1 MAADY
6 SVYYTMLLAIGD
18 TFLRIWLLMILSII
32 VALFLGILAARVK
45 AAGAII
51 IPITNI
57 LQAVPVISFFP
68 IILVFFIKR
77 VGGPLGVNVASD
89 FLIFTALI
97 WNIILGVYEA
107 TIHIPEEYFQVSKVY
122 DVGLFSRIRN
132 LYLPASFSHIISNI
146 MPSFA
151 SGLFYITL
159 SEVISIGTS
168 NYTVFGVGSLAV
180 SLAAQNQFSQILILI
195 GFLVV
200 AIALNFYFII
210 NPLLNKTANYTFDLN
225 VSDDQHAARKRERNV
240 FVSAIGG
247 RVTQVL
253 SSGVNA
259 VYSVNTIFAGK
270 NATQK
275 RTRKLHMS
283 ERALNII
290 VGSVL
295 VLVFGLSAYLV
306 AIAGFGTAF
315 VIYLTN
321 LSVLWQLLV
330 ATAFDLLRIAI
341 VFLVSF
347 LIMVP
352 LAIYFG
358 SKGSSGRLGTGVFQ
372 VIYSIPAPIL
382 FPLIVVYLTPKLSL
396 FFGESLAYNFDVL
409 LVTFLSAAAY
419 IFFNVYGTATAI
431 PRDLKLV
438 TTTFNIKGFRK
449 FRYLSFP
456 AIIPGLIT
464 GSIAAFG
471 SYWGGLMIGEY
482 TKIGGKTYSVGNGL
496 MMLITK
502 GIAQGN
508 LLFVD
513 AIDLFMVF
521 LIVII
526 TYLLWMRLYKYSEKK
541 FSS

>member
-1 MAADY
+1 
-6 SVYYTMLLAIGD
+6 MLLAIGD
-18 TFLRIWLLMILSII
+18 TFLRIWVLMVLSII
-32 VALFLGILAARVK
+32 AALFFGILAARVK

-51 IPITNI
+51 IPVTNI

-77 VGGPLGVNVASD
+77 IGGPLGVNIASD

-107 TIHIPEEYFQVSKVY
+107 TIHIPEEYFQVSNVY
-122 DVGLFSRIRN
+122 NMGLFPRIRY

-180 SLAAQNQFSQILILI
+180 TLAASNHFSQILILI
-195 GFLVV
+195 GFLII

-210 NPLLNKTANYTFDLN
+210 NPLLKRTANYTFDLN
-225 VSDDQHAARKRERNV
+225 VPEEEQVTRKRERNV

-259 VYSVNTIFAGK
+259 VYSLNTIFAGK

-275 RTRKLHMS
+275 RTRKLHIS
-283 ERALNII
+283 ERSLNII
-290 VGSVL
+290 VGAILIFIFAVSVY
-295 VLVFGLSAYLV
+295 FV
-306 AIAGFGTAF
+306 AVAGFGAAF
-315 VIYLTN
+315 VVYLTDV
-321 LSVLWQLLV
+321 SVLWQLTV

-352 LAIYFG
+352 TAIYFG
-358 SKGSSGRLGTGVFQ
+358 SRGSSGRLGTGIFQ
-372 VIYSIPAPIL
+372 IIYSIPAPIL
-382 FPLIVVYLTPKLSL
+382 FPLIVVYLTPFLSGFL
-396 FFGESLAYNFDVL
+396 GEGLAYNFNVL

-431 PRDLKLV
+431 PRDLRLV
-438 TTTFNIKGFRK
+438 TTTFKIKGFRK

-464 GSIAAFG
+464 GSVAAFG

-526 TYLLWMRLYKYSEKK
+526 TYLLWMRLYKYSEKR
-541 FSS
+541 FSA

>member
-1 MAADY
+1 MAANFDI
-6 SVYYTMLLAIGD
+6 YYTMLLAIGN
-18 TFLRIWLLMILSII
+18 TFLRIWLIMILSIV
-32 VALFLGILAARVK
+32 VALCLGILAGRIK

-51 IPITNI
+51 IPVTNI

-68 IILVFFIKR
+68 IILVFFIER
-77 VGGPLGVNVASD
+77 VGGQLGVSIASD

-107 TIHIPEEYFQVSKVY
+107 TIHIPEEYFQVSRVY
-122 DVGLFSRIRN
+122 NVSLFSRIRN
-132 LYLPASFSHIISNI
+132 LYLPASYSHVISNI

-168 NYTVFGVGSLAV
+168 HYTVFGVGSLAV
-180 SLAAQNQFSQILILI
+180 SLAADNQFSQILILI

-210 NPLLNKTANYTFDLN
+210 NPLLKKTSNYTFDLN
-225 VSDDQHAARKRERNV
+225 VPEEKVTRRRERNV

-253 SSGVNA
+253 SSGMNA
-259 VYSVNTIFAGK
+259 VYSMNSIFMGK

-275 RTRKLHMS
+275 RTRKARIS
-283 ERALNII
+283 ERSLNII
-290 VGSVL
+290 VGTVLIAIFAVSVY
-295 VLVFGLSAYLV
+295 FV
-306 AIAGFGTAF
+306 ALAGFGAAF
-315 VIYLTN
+315 LTYLTD
-321 LSVLWQLLV
+321 LSVLWQLTV

-341 VFLVSF
+341 VFVVSF
-347 LIMVP
+347 LTMVP
-352 LAIYFG
+352 MAIYFG
-358 SKGSSGRLGTGVFQ
+358 SRGSSGRVGTGIFQ
-372 VIYSIPAPIL
+372 IVYSIPAPIL
-382 FPLIVVYLTPKLSL
+382 FPLIVVYLTPFLSS
-396 FFGESLAYNFDVL
+396 FMGEALAYNFNVL

-419 IFFNVYGTATAI
+419 IFFNVYGTATTI

-438 TTTFNIKGFRK
+438 TTTFNIRGFRK
-449 FRYLSFP
+449 IRYLSFP

-502 GIAQGN
+502 GIANGQ

-526 TYLLWMRLYKYSEKK
+526 TYLLWMRLYKYSEKR
-541 FSS
+541 FST

>member
-1 MAADY
+1 
-6 SVYYTMLLAIGD
+6 
-18 TFLRIWLLMILSII
+18 MILSII
-32 VALFLGILAARVK
+32 VALFMGILAARIK

-51 IPITNI
+51 IPVTNI

-68 IILVFFIKR
+68 IILVFFIR
-77 VGGPLGVNVASD
+77 RIGGPLGVSAAAD

-122 DVGLFSRIRN
+122 NMSLFSRIRY
-132 LYLPASFSHIISNI
+132 LYLPASFPHIISNI

-159 SEVISIGTS
+159 SEVISIGS
-168 NYTVFGVGSLAV
+168 IHYTVFGVGSLAV
-180 SLAAQNQFSQILILI
+180 SLAAHEQFAQILILI
-195 GFLVV
+195 GFLIV

-210 NPLLNKTANYTFDLN
+210 NPLLKKTTSYTFDLN
-225 VSDDQHAARKRERNV
+225 LPEEQQKTGRRERNV

-253 SSGVNA
+253 TSGVNA
-259 VYSVNTIFAGK
+259 VYSLNSIIA
-270 NATQK
+270 NRDPTQK
-275 RTRKLHMS
+275 KTRRFRIS

-290 VGSVL
+290 VGAILLFIFGVSVY
-295 VLVFGLSAYLV
+295 FV
-306 AIAGFGTAF
+306 AIAGFGAAF
-315 VIYLTN
+315 VVYLTN
-321 LSVLWQLLV
+321 LSVLWQLTV
-330 ATAFDLLRIAI
+330 ATAYDLLRIAI

-347 LIMVP
+347 LTMVP
-352 LAIYFG
+352 MAIYFG
-358 SKGSSGRLGTGVFQ
+358 SKGSSGRVGTGIFQ
-372 VIYSIPAPIL
+372 IVYSIPAPIL
-382 FPLIVVYLTPKLSL
+382 FPLIVVYLTPFLSGII
-396 FFGESLAYNFDVL
+396 GETLAYNFNVL

-419 IFFNVYGTATAI
+419 IFFNVYGTATTI

-438 TTTFNIKGFRK
+438 TRTFNIKGFRRM
-449 FRYLSFP
+449 RYLSFP

-464 GSIAAFG
+464 GSVAAFS

-482 TKIGGKTYSVGNGL
+482 TTIGGKTYSVNNGL

-502 GIAQGN
+502 GIAEGN

-513 AIDLFMVF
+513 AIDVFMVF

-526 TYLLWMRLYKYSEKK
+526 TYLLWMRLYKYSEKR
-541 FSS
+541 FSD